1 MKFIIILKI
10 IIEISKLFFFISN
23 NKDKKL
29 QIKYKIK
36 YKMNHQVYGI
46 IIFAGIILL
55 IYLLNY
61 NYIYQNKIEKFIT
74 EEDMLVD
81 YIVYDNAFINLD
93 NNNKSMKTTLADVLD
108 ECNKNSNYIG
118 FTKENKPIYNYSGK
132 YFQFEIMSGIVKPL
146 SKLPLIFILSIIP
159 TISISYEPR

>member
-61 NYIYQNKIEKFIT
+61 NYKLIDKKRNVSFNIEI
-74 EEDMLVD
+74 E
-81 YIVYDNAFINLD
+81 
-93 NNNKSMKTTLADVLD
+93 
-108 ECNKNSNYIG
+108 
-118 FTKENKPIYNYSGK
+118 
-132 YFQFEIMSGIVKPL
+132 
-146 SKLPLIFILSIIP
+146 
-159 TISISYEPR
+159 